1 MEDSPFGDI
10 PPERVE
16 VSRSV
21 VRSLSGG
28 NVNVQMSA
36 VNSVLAAQAGIQQ
49 SAVLSVKGQA
59 VSMSE
64 SVAGSVVAREMSL
77 ENCNTLF
84 LIAPSVNGNV
94 RAAVT
99 LPAAV
104 ALGFG
109 FFCARWLAGAM
120 GRLLK
125 G

>member
-1 MEDSPFGDI
+1 MEDSPFGEL

-49 SAVLSVKGQA
+49 SVVLSVKGQA
-59 VSMSE
+59 ASMSD
-64 SVAGSVVAREMSL
+64 SLAGSVVAREMSL
-77 ENCNTLF
+77 ENCKTLF
-84 LIAPSVNGNV
+84 LISPSVKGNV

-109 FFCARWLAGAM
+109 FFWARWLAGRL
-120 GRLLK
+120 GHLLK